1 MGDAWTNPSVYTYVR
16 DCQDSDHK
24 PVVALLKRNIGG
36 GTEKPPLLRQYSRRS
51 SLVAVGQAIL
61 GAAISAVSVA
71 DYSDDGS
78 FNLSPADWDGNGVA
92 GDMDGDGTL
101 DMTDVA
107 IVATATVAVAAVAT
121 QAWNRAKD
129 RWSRWCA
136 TAPAVAVGVVTWN
149 MGGAK
154 VTGESMECI
163 LNALRQ
169 KMRKEGQGAHER
181 PDCLI
186 VGLQE
191 FVKLNPKNGLLFM
204 SGWQFAKLKDDTAN
218 AVLDV
223 LNGTGGTGTADDGSR
238 EGYELL
244 AREDMY
250 GLYLMIFKKQ
260 SVDLSLCAQATTTSN
275 LCGSKGGVAIRMQV
289 PCCALLRLWS
299 QLAATFRL
307 SSACGLSSLPPSR
320 CCPPSLAPPSHLPIF
335 ARPRLDLAPSASQAR
350 DSMSITAINMHLPSG
365 EEINVC
371 GVT

>member
-154 VTGESMECI
+154 VTGESDGMHPQRSPPED
-163 LNALRQ
+163 A
-169 KMRKEGQGAHER
+169 QG
-181 PDCLI
+181 
-186 VGLQE
+186 G
-191 FVKLNPKNGLLFM
+191 PKC
-204 SGWQFAKLKDDTAN
+204 
-218 AVLDV
+218 
-223 LNGTGGTGTADDGSR
+223 
-238 EGYELL
+238 
-244 AREDMY
+244 AR
-250 GLYLMIFKKQ
+250 
-260 SVDLSLCAQATTTSN
+260 A
-275 LCGSKGGVAIRMQV
+275 
-289 PCCALLRLWS
+289 
-299 QLAATFRL
+299 
-307 SSACGLSSLPPSR
+307 
-320 CCPPSLAPPSHLPIF
+320 
-335 ARPRLDLAPSASQAR
+335 PRLLNRRAA
-350 DSMSITAINMHLPSG
+350 
-365 EEINVC
+365 
-371 GVT
+371 GVR